1 MSTPTPL
8 VLEPATIE
16 DLPAITELWFTVFND
31 PGMRHLIPDTPGA
44 RDWFTAANRTD
55 MLTKPYQKYI
65 KVIDPDTKDAQGQTR
80 IVAYAKW
87 DLAMP
92 DERGARFPPWH
103 GDMPGQD
110 CDAFFGGLEKNRRR
124 VMDDKKHYYLDM
136 LGTHPD
142 YRCRGAASMLVRWGC
157 ELADRE
163 GVAAYIDASKAGV
176 PLYAKHGFV
185 DHSDPAVPSEVAPM
199 ARG

>member
-1 MSTPTPL
+1 MTVPL
-8 VLEPATIE
+8 L
-16 DLPAITELWFTVFND
+16 
-31 PGMRHLIPDTPGA
+31 
-44 RDWFTAANRTD
+44 
-55 MLTKPYQKYI
+55 MLC
-65 KVIDPDTKDAQGQTR
+65 ID
-80 IVAYAKW
+80 
-87 DLAMP
+87 
-92 DERGARFPPWH
+92 
-103 GDMPGQD
+103 
-110 CDAFFGGLEKNRRR
+110 
-124 VMDDKKHYYLDM
+124 LDM